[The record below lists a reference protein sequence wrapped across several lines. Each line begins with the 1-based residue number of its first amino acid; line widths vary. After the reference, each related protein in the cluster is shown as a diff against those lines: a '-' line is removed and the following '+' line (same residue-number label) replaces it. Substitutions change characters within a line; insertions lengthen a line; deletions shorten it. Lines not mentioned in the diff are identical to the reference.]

1 MSIFLTNAEER
12 NVNLTR
18 LNWSVKSIERRTI
31 KIELKFFEPTEMS
44 PSIVQDRVNIKFLN
58 VSLFYSA
65 KLKKVLSKDSI

>member
-44 PSIVQDRVNIKFLN
+44 PSIVQDRLNIKFLN